1 MIYSEFLAEKLLSL
15 FFSLSLYFSLT
26 HTHNLQ
32 QIQWSAE
39 QWSCAFLKGDMIP
52 TSEPDVIVFYFTA
65 HILFRVKVRND
76 LYLFTQV
83 L

>member
-15 FFSLSLYFSLT
+15 SLYFSLT
-26 HTHNLQ
+26 QTHNLQ
-32 QIQWSAE
+32 QMQWSAE
-39 QWSCAFLKGDMIP
+39 QWSCACLKVDMSP
-52 TSEPDVIVFYFTA
+52 TSELGVIVFYFTA
-65 HILFRVKVRND
+65 PVLFQVKVRND